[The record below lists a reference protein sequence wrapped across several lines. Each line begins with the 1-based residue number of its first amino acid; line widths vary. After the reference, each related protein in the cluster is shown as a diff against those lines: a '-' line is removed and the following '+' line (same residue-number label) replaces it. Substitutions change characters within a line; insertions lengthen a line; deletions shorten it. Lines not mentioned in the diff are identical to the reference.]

1 MNKVLEIKKLAF
13 FSLVALLLGSCS
25 KEEAYMEDEMIKVSN
40 ATITSNDL
48 IGHWELTRMVADT
61 AVNLDQD
68 GAYSTNLLEETSCFN
83 NMSIT
88 FNSDAT
94 FTTNNATMT
103 FESGGNG
110 DQFACIADRIDTGTW
125 EVENDNLILTMEI
138 NGSTYTHTKA
148 IDMSSNTFSFDVN
161 KIESDQYVND
171 PGNTQA
177 SQIRILEL
185 EYTKAE

>member
-1 MNKVLEIKKLAF
+1 MINVLELKKLAC
-13 FSLVALLLGSCS
+13 FSLIALVLASCS
-25 KEEAYMEDEMIKVSN
+25 KDDAYMEDEMIKVSN

-48 IGHWELTRMVADT
+48 IGHWELSRMVSDT
-61 AVNLDQD
+61 AVNLNQD
-68 GAYSTNLLEETSCFN
+68 GSYSTNLLDETSCFN

-94 FTTNNATMT
+94 FITNNATMT
-103 FESGGNG
+103 FEAGSNG
-110 DQFACIADRIDTGTW
+110 DEFACISDRIDTGTW
-125 EVENDNLILTMEI
+125 KVENDNLVLTMEI

-148 IDMSSNTFSFDVN
+148 IDMTSNTFTFDVT

-177 SQIRILEL
+177 SEIRILEL
-185 EYTKAE
+185 EYTKA